1 MYVYR
6 CCTRIVSSFVFT
18 PISNLHVDCLDS
30 LRGER
35 QKSLTLIGDSG
46 WGFFFQDHNQNRNG
60 AQKTG
65 TAVQSVRFQWQIPAV
80 SISRTH
86 THPRAFC
93 NYLRVCKTF
102 QNCIPQTKHIPTCTY
117 AAQDGILASW
127 QPSPDQLTSSR
138 AKVLVG
144 IRNPDSGSQASC
156 MPSAKCRAQA
166 KVNSMSPP

>member
-46 WGFFFQDHNQNRNG
+46 WGFFFKTITKIETEHKRLELRFNLFDFNG
-60 AQKTG
+60 KYPQCPSA
-65 TAVQSVRFQWQIPAV
+65 A
-80 SISRTH
+80 H

-102 QNCIPQTKHIPTCTY
+102 QNCIPQTKHIRTCTY